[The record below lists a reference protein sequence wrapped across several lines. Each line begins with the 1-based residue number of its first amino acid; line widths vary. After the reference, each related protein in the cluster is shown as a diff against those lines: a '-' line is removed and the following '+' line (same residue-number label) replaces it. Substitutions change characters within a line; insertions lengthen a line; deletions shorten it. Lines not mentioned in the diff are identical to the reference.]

1 MQNIIF
7 LLLLPV
13 VALSLVTAQSL
24 WRSVVVNDKIFSG
37 SLSAAIISA
46 ATNPK
51 MWLGALLY
59 MATTILYLF
68 LFSKLKFFVVQ
79 ISVTALALIIAT
91 AVSHFIF
98 HEEITIMNLAGLLL
112 VMIGLGLVVQK

>member
-7 LLLLPV
+7 ILLLPV
-13 VALSLVTAQSL
+13 VALSLVTAQSV
-24 WRSVVVNDKIFSG
+24 WRSAVVDDKIFSG
-37 SLSAAIISA
+37 SLTAAIMNA

-59 MATTILYLF
+59 IATTILYLF

-79 ISVTALALIIAT
+79 ISVTGLALIFT
-91 AVSHFIF
+91 AAISHFIF
-98 HEEITIMNLAGLLL
+98 HEEITIMNLTGL
-112 VMIGLGLVVQK
+112 

>member
-7 LLLLPV
+7 ILLLPV
-13 VALSLVTAQSL
+13 VALLLVTAQAI
-24 WRSVVVNDKIFSG
+24 WRSAVVNDKIFSG
-37 SLSAAIISA
+37 SLAAAIVNA
-46 ATNPK
+46 TTNPK
-51 MWLGALLY
+51 MWLGGLLY
-59 MATTILYLF
+59 VATTILYLF
-68 LFSKLKFFVVQ
+68 LFSKFKFFIVQ
-79 ISVTALALIIAT
+79 ISVTAMALIIAT

>member
-1 MQNIIF
+1 MENIIF

-98 HEEITIMNLAGLLL
+98 HEEITIINLTGILL
-112 VMIGLGLVVQK
+112 VMLGLGLVVQK

>member
-59 MATTILYLF
+59 IATTILYLF

-79 ISVTALALIIAT
+79 VSVTGLALIVAT
-91 AVSHFIF
+91 AVSHFIL